1 MHHIFR
7 PQALDHFAAPLS
19 PHRLPRCRRF
29 PRRLRF
35 RLLLPL
41 ASPLPAGTLTRS
53 FSAGGGLRAEM
64 KTAVRSSPKRET
76 RCCPRR
82 LYRALIAPY
91 SALFFIADKILL
103 FVAICLS

>member
-1 MHHIFR
+1 MVGGWCLESINVLHEA
-7 PQALDHFAAPLS
+7 PVGNTVALVT
-19 PHRLPRCRRF
+19 R
-29 PRRLRF
+29 

-41 ASPLPAGTLTRS
+41 ASPLPAGTLTCS

-64 KTAVRSSPKRET
+64 KTAVRSSRKRET